1 MKVFISW
8 SGELSKQVAQTLKK
22 WLPVLINSVKPY
34 YSTEDIAKGSRWFSE
49 ISSELS
55 DTKIGIICLTNE
67 NLNSSWIMF
76 EAGALSVNVEK
87 SKVCPIC
94 FNIDPIN
101 IKGPLTNFQAAK
113 FSKDDFKRLIL
124 TINKELGESSIDISI
139 VEKAF
144 EALWAQIETEITNI
158 LKSYPVTLKL
168 EEDRN
173 ERSEKDLLLELLERT
188 RELPFIQL
196 DAQAHE
202 KHTNQAFENLLLT
215 KIEAIQK
222 EIGSS
227 KKAEAPRDEIYN
239 QNLINARANQIRSVL
254 FEKLIPILRDTNK
267 SYESFL
273 KDQTAID
280 KLYNVVGKMYSL
292 SYSEYLKYLADFNNN
307 DIAYAV
313 GTKN

>member
-8 SGELSKQVAQTLKK
+8 SGELSKQVAQILKK

-34 YSTEDIAKGSRWFSE
+34 CSTEDIAKGSRWFTE
-49 ISSELS
+49 ILNELS
-55 DTKIGIICLTNE
+55 DTEIGIICLTNE
-67 NLNSSWIMF
+67 NVNSPWLMF

-101 IKGPLTNFQAAK
+101 IKGPLANFQATK
-113 FSKDDFKRLIL
+113 FSKEDFKRLIL
-124 TINKELGESSIDISI
+124 TINKELGKLSIDISI
-139 VEKAF
+139 VEKAV
-144 EALWAQIETEITNI
+144 EGLWVQIESEINNI
-158 LKSYPVTLKL
+158 LKSYPVDLKL
-168 EEDRN
+168 ESDRN

-196 DAQAHE
+196 NAQVQE
-202 KHTNQAFENLLLT
+202 KQTNQVFENLLLT
-215 KIEAIQK
+215 KIDAIQRD
-222 EIGSS
+222 ISLS
-227 KKAEAPRDEIYN
+227 KKVELPRDEIYN
-239 QNLINARANQIRSVL
+239 QNLINARANKIRSAL
-254 FEKLIPILRDTNK
+254 FEKLIPLLKESNK

-273 KDQTAID
+273 KDSAGLD

-307 DIAYAV
+307 DVVYAV
-313 GTKN
+313 GTK